1 MTMIARAASLAL
13 LAAATGAP
21 LAASGQESF
30 AGSYLAGAQ
39 AAKRGDVEAAARY
52 FSRALDRSPGDL
64 ALGEQTLLYLTAAG
78 RMEQAEALAERMIVF
93 DPTQRLASLVL
104 VTAEMRG
111 GENEAAA
118 RRIEAAPA
126 AFHPLLRDLLS
137 TWVKAAGGDEEGAR
151 AMLDS
156 VEGPPV
162 FRVFAAYHLALLSLS
177 SGDATGA
184 AEAFGRLSEDMPRLG
199 GRMARAEAAALFG
212 VGNADEAREK
222 LEAAASRVLGDAAIE
237 ADLAFM
243 EKGEAPPLLVRTASE
258 GAAEAFYGLAA
269 ALGQEPD
276 DRLSLVYA
284 RLASWLRP
292 DLDEAKLLVAE
303 VMEGTEQFE
312 AAVRAYET
320 IPPDSPYAR
329 AAEIGR
335 AEALFRMD
343 RADEAAEAL
352 KALTRRAPDALEA
365 HIALGDILRR
375 TERFREA
382 AAAYDAATNIAE
394 SAGRAN
400 WALYYQR
407 AISYER
413 SQQWEKAEADF
424 FKALELEPDQ
434 PLVLNY
440 LGYSWLER
448 RERLDEAMDMIRKA
462 VAARPEDGYIVDSL
476 GWGFFLLEDYPA
488 AVRELQRAVELR
500 PVDPV
505 INDHFGDALWMVGR
519 KREAEFQWRRAL
531 SFDPEEKDR
540 ERIRRKLDV
549 GLDVVRAEEVAAE
562 AAPETPRAADGG

>member
-1 MTMIARAASLAL
+1 MTIIARAASLAL
-13 LAAATGAP
+13 LAAAFGGPFTAT
-21 LAASGQESF
+21 GQESF
-30 AGSYLAGAQ
+30 AGAYLAGAQ
-39 AAKRGDVEAAARY
+39 AAKRGDVEAAANY
-52 FSRALDRSPGDL
+52 LSRALDRSPGDL

-93 DPTQRLASLVL
+93 DPTQRLASLIL
-104 VTAEMRG
+104 VTAELRRD
-111 GENEAAA
+111 EHESAA
-118 RRIEAAPA
+118 RRMEAAPA

-137 TWVKAAGGDEEGAR
+137 AWVNAARGDAQQAR
-151 AMLDS
+151 ATLDAI
-156 VEGPPV
+156 EGPPV
-162 FRVFAAYHLALLSLS
+162 FQVFAAYHLALLSLS

-199 GRMARAEAAALFG
+199 GRMARTEAAALFG
-212 VGNADEAREK
+212 AGKAEEAREK
-222 LEAAASRVLGDAAIE
+222 LGEAAGRALGDEAIE
-237 ADLAFM
+237 ADLSAM
-243 EKGEAPPLLVRTASE
+243 ENGEAPSLLVRTASD

-303 VMEGTEQFE
+303 VMEGSEQFE

-365 HIALGDILRR
+365 HVALGDILRR

-382 AAAYDAATNIAE
+382 AAAYDAATALAE
-394 SAGRAN
+394 AAGRAN

-549 GLDVVRAEEVAAE
+549 GLDVVRAEEAAAE
-562 AAPETPRAADGG
+562 AAPEAPRAADGG